1 MKSLS
6 QARWLGDRQLN
17 FLLAVNVVIVLVAIG
32 LSHGDFVGID
42 NLQSMGAQLPEVAL
56 LALGIML
63 SMLSGN
69 GGIDLS
75 GVGLANLSGMIAA
88 LVVPKWVS
96 GDDSPYLYTSLFCAI
111 VIGTGLLGGLLNGF
125 IIARLRLTPILC
137 TLGTQLLFTGCAVA
151 LSNGASVHVD
161 YVDPLSNIGNGTFYQ
176 VPISFCIFIAA
187 VLLLGWILK
196 RTPFW
201 LRLYLMGTNQRAAF
215 YAGIPRAR
223 MLILTYALCGVLAS
237 LAGLISS
244 AHTLSAKWDYG
255 NSYLLIAIL
264 IAVMGGVNPAG
275 GYGRIVCV
283 FFAATA
289 LQFLS
294 SLFNLL
300 GVSQFFGDCAWGFLL
315 LLSLAFAGG
324 ERVRGIF
331 GAAGSGAAKTPAPVT
346 GGTSGAGGAGGKAA
360 E

>member
-1 MKSLS
+1 MKGPLVLGK
-6 QARWLGDRQLN
+6 WYGDRQLN
-17 FLLAVNVVIVLVAIG
+17 FLLGVNVLVVAVAVW
-32 LSHGDFVGID
+32 LSHGQFVDID
-42 NLQSMGAQLPEVAL
+42 NLQSMGSQLPEVGL

-75 GVGLANLSGMIAA
+75 GVGLANLSGMVAA
-88 LVVPKWVS
+88 LIVPKFVG
-96 GDDSPYLYTSLFCAI
+96 GDDSPVLYTSLFCAI
-111 VIGTGLLGGLLNGF
+111 VVAMGFVGGMINGLV
-125 IIARLRLTPILC
+125 IARLRLTPILC
-137 TLGTQLLFTGCAVA
+137 TLGTQLLFTGFAVA

-161 YVDPLSNIGNGTFYQ
+161 YVEPLADIGNGAVFQ

-187 VLLLGWILK
+187 VIVLGWVLK
-196 RTPFW
+196 RTPFG

-215 YAGIPRAR
+215 YAGIGRER
-223 MLILTYALCGVLAS
+223 MLIATYTMCGVLAS
-237 LAGLISS
+237 LAGLVSVS
-244 AHTLSAKWDYG
+244 HTLSAKWDYG

-283 FFAATA
+283 FFAATV

-300 GVSQFFGDCAWGFLL
+300 GVSQFFGDCTWGFLL
-315 LLSLAFAGG
+315 LVSLAFAGG
-324 ERVRGIF
+324 ERMRAIF
-331 GAAGSGAAKTPAPVT
+331 GLSRATAAAPAP
-346 GGTSGAGGAGGKAA
+346 GGDRPARR
-360 E
+360 

>member
-1 MKSLS
+1 MNASPLAS
-6 QARWLGDRQLN
+6 WFRDRQLN
-17 FLLAVNVVIVLVAIG
+17 FLVAVNLLVVLVAIG
-32 LSHGDFVGID
+32 LSHGAFVGID
-42 NLQSMGAQLPEVAL
+42 NLQSMGAQLPEIAL

-88 LVVPKWVS
+88 LIVPRFVS
-96 GDDSPYLYTSLFCAI
+96 GDDSPALFTALFCAI
-111 VIGTGLLGGLLNGF
+111 VLAAGVLGGLLNGF
-125 IIARLRLTPILC
+125 IIARLKLTPILC
-137 TLGTQLLFTGCAVA
+137 TLGTQLLFTGFAVA

-161 YVDPLSNIGNGTFYQ
+161 YVEPLSDIGNGTFFQ
-176 VPISFCIFIAA
+176 VPIQFCIFMVA
-187 VLLLGWILK
+187 VVLLGWLLR
-196 RTPFW
+196 RTPFG

-215 YAGIPRAR
+215 YAGIPRER
-223 MLILTYALCGVLAS
+223 MLIITYTMCGVLAS
-237 LAGLISS
+237 LAGLVSVS
-244 AHTLSAKWDYG
+244 HTLSAKWDYG

-275 GYGRIVCV
+275 GYGRIICV
-283 FFAATA
+283 FFAATV

-324 ERVRGIF
+324 ERVRAIF
-331 GAAGSGAAKTPAPVT
+331 GIGGRQASGGAKRP
-346 GGTSGAGGAGGKAA
+346 AGG
-360 E
+360 

>member
-1 MKSLS
+1 MNSKLM
-6 QARWLGDRQLN
+6 QGLFGDRQLN
-17 FLLAVNVVIVLVAIG
+17 FLLGVNVLVVLIAIG
-32 LSHGDFVGID
+32 LSHGQFVDID
-42 NLQSMGAQLPEVAL
+42 NLQSMGSQLPELGL

-75 GVGLANLSGMIAA
+75 GVGLANLSGMAAA
-88 LVVPKWVS
+88 LVVPKFVS
-96 GDDSPYLYTSLFCAI
+96 GDDSPVLYMALFCVI
-111 VIGTGLLGGLLNGF
+111 VICMGLVGGFLNGVV
-125 IIARLRLTPILC
+125 IARLRLTPILC
-137 TLGTQLLFTGCAVA
+137 TLGTQLLFTGFAVA

-161 YVDPLSNIGNGTFYQ
+161 YVDPLSNIGNGTVFQ

-187 VLLLGWILK
+187 VVLLGWLLK
-196 RTPFW
+196 RTPFG

-223 MLILTYALCGVLAS
+223 MLIVTYTMCGVLAS
-237 LAGLISS
+237 LAGLISTT
-244 AHTLSAKWDYG
+244 HTLSARWDYG

-283 FFAATA
+283 FFAATV

-294 SLFNLL
+294 SLFNLM

-324 ERVRGIF
+324 DRVRAIF
-331 GAAGSGAAKTPAPVT
+331 GMAAKPQAAGKP
-346 GGTSGAGGAGGKAA
+346 
-360 E
+360 

>member
-1 MKSLS
+1 MKGSVL
-6 QARWLGDRQLN
+6 ARWFGDRQLN
-17 FLLAVNVVIVLVAIG
+17 FLLAVNLLVVLVAIW
-32 LSHGDFVGID
+32 LSHGLFVGID
-42 NLQSMGAQLPEVAL
+42 NLQSMGSQLPEVAL

-88 LVVPKWVS
+88 LVVPKFVN
-96 GDDSPYLYTSLFCAI
+96 GDDSPVLYTTLFCAI
-111 VIGTGLLGGLLNGF
+111 VMGMGLLGGLFNG
-125 IIARLRLTPILC
+125 IVIARLRLTPILC
-137 TLGTQLLFTGCAVA
+137 TLGTQLLFTGFAVA

-161 YVDPLSNIGNGTFYQ
+161 YVEPLADISNGTFFQ
-176 VPISFCIFIAA
+176 VPISFILFVAV
-187 VLLLGWILK
+187 VLLLGWLLR
-196 RTPFW
+196 RTPFG

-223 MLILTYALCGVLAS
+223 MLIATYAMCGVLAS
-237 LAGLISS
+237 LAGLVSVS
-244 AHTLSAKWDYG
+244 HTLSAKWDYG

-275 GYGRIVCV
+275 GYGRIICV
-283 FFAATA
+283 FFAATV

-294 SLFNLL
+294 SLFNLM

-324 ERVRGIF
+324 ERVRSIF
-331 GAAGSGAAKTPAPVT
+331 GLAAAQPAGSPRPPG
-346 GGTSGAGGAGGKAA
+346 
-360 E
+360 

>member
-1 MKSLS
+1 MNGSLL
-6 QARWLGDRQLN
+6 ARWFHDRQLN
-17 FLLAVNVVIVLVAIG
+17 FLLAVNLVVVLVAIG
-32 LSHGDFVGID
+32 LSHGAFVGID
-42 NLQSMGAQLPEVAL
+42 NLQSMGAQLPEIAL

-88 LVVPKWVS
+88 LIVPKFVS
-96 GDDSPYLYTSLFCAI
+96 GDDSPALFTALFCVI
-111 VIGTGLLGGLLNGF
+111 VLVAGLLGGLLNGV
-125 IIARLRLTPILC
+125 IIARLKLTPILC
-137 TLGTQLLFTGCAVA
+137 TLGTQLLFTGIAVA

-161 YVDPLSNIGNGTFYQ
+161 YVEPLSDIGNGTFFQ
-176 VPISFCIFIAA
+176 VPIQFIIFMAA
-187 VLLLGWILK
+187 VVLLGWLLR
-196 RTPFW
+196 RTPFG

-215 YAGIPRAR
+215 YAGIPRDR
-223 MLILTYALCGVLAS
+223 MLIITYTMCGVLAS
-237 LAGLISS
+237 LAGLVSVS
-244 AHTLSAKWDYG
+244 HTLSAKWDYG

-275 GYGRIVCV
+275 GYGRIICV
-283 FFAATA
+283 FFAATV

-324 ERVRGIF
+324 VRVRAIF
-331 GAAGSGAAKTPAPVT
+331 GIGEKSPQP
-346 GGTSGAGGAGGKAA
+346 GGKREARG
-360 E
+360 

>member
-1 MKSLS
+1 MKSSLLAS
-6 QARWLGDRQLN
+6 WFGDRQLN
-17 FLLAVNVVIVLVAIG
+17 FLLVVNLIVVLVAIW
-32 LSHGDFVGID
+32 LSHGLFVGID

-88 LVVPKWVS
+88 LVVPKLVS
-96 GDDSPYLYTSLFCAI
+96 GDDSPVLYTTLFCVI
-111 VIGTGLLGGLLNGF
+111 VLGMGLIGGLLNG
-125 IIARLRLTPILC
+125 IVIARLSLTPILC
-137 TLGTQLLFTGCAVA
+137 TLGTQLLFTGFAVA

-161 YVDPLSNIGNGTFYQ
+161 YVEPLADISNGTFFQ
-176 VPISFCIFIAA
+176 VPISFILFIA
-187 VLLLGWILK
+187 VVVLLGWLLR
-196 RTPFW
+196 RTPFG

-223 MLILTYALCGVLAS
+223 MLITTYTMCGVLAS
-237 LAGLISS
+237 LAGLVSVS
-244 AHTLSAKWDYG
+244 HTLSAKWDYG

-275 GYGRIVCV
+275 GYGRIICV
-283 FFAATA
+283 FFAATV

-294 SLFNLL
+294 SLFNLMN
-300 GVSQFFGDCAWGFLL
+300 VSQFFGDCAWGFLL

-324 ERVRGIF
+324 ERVRSIF
-331 GAAGSGAAKTPAPVT
+331 GLAAAQPGAKPRAP
-346 GGTSGAGGAGGKAA
+346 G
-360 E
+360 

>member
-1 MKSLS
+1 MKSALF
-6 QARWLGDRQLN
+6 AKWFGDRQLN
-17 FLLAVNVVIVLVAIG
+17 FLLAVNLLVVLVAIG
-32 LSHGDFVGID
+32 VSHGQFVGID

-88 LVVPKWVS
+88 LVVPHFVS
-96 GDDSPYLYTSLFCAI
+96 GDDSPVLYTALFCAI
-111 VIGTGLLGGLLNGF
+111 VVGMGLIGGLLNG
-125 IIARLRLTPILC
+125 IVIARLGLTPILC
-137 TLGTQLLFTGCAVA
+137 TLGTQLLFTGFAVA

-161 YVDPLSNIGNGTFYQ
+161 YVEPLADISNGTFFQ
-176 VPISFCIFIAA
+176 VPISLILFVA
-187 VLLLGWILK
+187 VVVVLGWLLK
-196 RTPFW
+196 RTPFG

-223 MLILTYALCGVLAS
+223 MLVMTYAMCGVLAS
-237 LAGLISS
+237 LAGLVSVS
-244 AHTLSAKWDYG
+244 HTLSAKWDYG

-264 IAVMGGVNPAG
+264 IAVMGGVDPAG
-275 GYGRIVCV
+275 GYGRIICV
-283 FFAATA
+283 FFAATV

-294 SLFNLL
+294 SLFNLM

-315 LLSLAFAGG
+315 LASLAFAGG
-324 ERVRGIF
+324 ERVRAIF
-331 GAAGSGAAKTPAPVT
+331 GTAKSATAGKPARKKPASG
-346 GGTSGAGGAGGKAA
+346 
-360 E
+360 

>member
-1 MKSLS
+1 MKFSLNV
-6 QARWLGDRQLN
+6 QKLFADRQLN
-17 FLLAVNVVIVLVAIG
+17 FLLAVNLLIVMVAIW
-32 LSHGDFVGID
+32 LSHGEFVGID
-42 NLQSMGAQLPEVAL
+42 NMQSMAAQLPEVAL

-88 LVVPKWVS
+88 LIVPKFVS
-96 GDDSPYLYTSLFCAI
+96 GDDSPALFTALFCVI
-111 VIGTGLLGGLLNGF
+111 VVFSGLLGGLLNGI
-125 IIARLRLTPILC
+125 IIARLKLTPILC
-137 TLGTQLLFTGCAVA
+137 TLGTQLLFTGFAVA

-161 YVDPLSNIGNGTFYQ
+161 YVDPLSAIGNGTFFQ
-176 VPISFCIFIAA
+176 VPIQFCIFMVA
-187 VLLLGWILK
+187 VVLLGWLLK
-196 RTPFW
+196 RTPFG

-215 YAGIPRAR
+215 YAGIPRER
-223 MLILTYALCGVLAS
+223 MLILTYTMCGILAS
-237 LAGLISS
+237 LAGLVSVS
-244 AHTLSAKWDYG
+244 HTLSAKWDYG

-275 GYGRIVCV
+275 GYGRIICV
-283 FFAATA
+283 FFAATV

-324 ERVRGIF
+324 ERIRSIF
-331 GAAGSGAAKTPAPVT
+331 GLGRQP
-346 GGTSGAGGAGGKAA
+346 AGGKRPAGG
-360 E
+360 

>member
-1 MKSLS
+1 MKSSFL
-6 QARWLGDRQLN
+6 ARYFGDRQLN
-17 FLLAVNVVIVLVAIG
+17 FLLIVNLIVVLVAIW
-32 LSHGDFVGID
+32 LSHGLFVGID

-88 LVVPKWVS
+88 LVVPKLVS
-96 GDDSPYLYTSLFCAI
+96 GDDSPVLYTTLFCAI
-111 VIGTGLLGGLLNGF
+111 VIGMGLLGGLLNG
-125 IIARLRLTPILC
+125 IVIARLSLTPILA
-137 TLGTQLLFTGCAVA
+137 TLGTQLLFTGFAVA

-161 YVDPLSNIGNGTFYQ
+161 YVEPLADISNGTFLQ
-176 VPISFCIFIAA
+176 VPISFILFVA
-187 VLLLGWILK
+187 VVVLLGWLL
-196 RTPFW
+196 RRSPFG

-223 MLILTYALCGVLAS
+223 MLIITYTMCGLLAS
-237 LAGLISS
+237 LAGLVSVS
-244 AHTLSAKWDYG
+244 HTLSAKWDYG

-275 GYGRIVCV
+275 GYGRIICV
-283 FFAATA
+283 FFAATV

-294 SLFNLL
+294 SLFNLMN
-300 GVSQFFGDCAWGFLL
+300 VSQFFGDCAWGFLL

-324 ERVRGIF
+324 ERVRSIF
-331 GAAGSGAAKTPAPVT
+331 GLGSAQPGAKPRSP
-346 GGTSGAGGAGGKAA
+346 G
-360 E
+360 

>member
-1 MKSLS
+1 MRFSLNA
-6 QARWLGDRQLN
+6 QKLFADRQLN
-17 FLLAVNVVIVLVAIG
+17 FLLAVNLVIVLVAIW
-32 LSHGDFVGID
+32 LSRGQFVGID
-42 NLQSMGAQLPEVAL
+42 NLQSMAAQLPEVAL

-88 LVVPKWVS
+88 LIVPHVVS
-96 GDDSPYLYTSLFCAI
+96 GDDSPALFTALFCVI
-111 VIGTGLLGGLLNGF
+111 VVGSGLLGGLLNGF
-125 IIARLRLTPILC
+125 IIARLKLTPILC
-137 TLGTQLLFTGCAVA
+137 TLGTQLLFTGIAVA

-161 YVDPLSNIGNGTFYQ
+161 YVDPLSDIGNGTFLQ
-176 VPISFCIFIAA
+176 VPIQFWIFMVA
-187 VLLLGWILK
+187 VVFLGWLLK
-196 RTPFW
+196 RTPFG

-215 YAGIPRAR
+215 YAGIPRER
-223 MLILTYALCGVLAS
+223 MLILTYTMCGVLAS
-237 LAGLISS
+237 LAGLVSVS
-244 AHTLSAKWDYG
+244 HTSSAKWDYG

-275 GYGRIVCV
+275 GYGRIICV
-283 FFAATA
+283 FFAATV

-324 ERVRGIF
+324 ERVRAIF
-331 GAAGSGAAKTPAPVT
+331 GFGSQR
-346 GGTSGAGGAGGKAA
+346 AGGKRPAGG
-360 E
+360 

>member
-1 MKSLS
+1 MKLSLNP
-6 QARWLGDRQLN
+6 QKLFADRQLN
-17 FLLAVNVVIVLVAIG
+17 FLLAVNLVVVLVAIW
-32 LSHGDFVGID
+32 LSHGQFIGID

-88 LVVPKWVS
+88 LIVPRVVS
-96 GDDSPYLYTSLFCAI
+96 GDDSPVLYTSLFCAI
-111 VIGTGLLGGLLNGF
+111 VVVSGLLGGLLNGV
-125 IIARLRLTPILC
+125 IIARLKLTPILC
-137 TLGTQLLFTGCAVA
+137 TLGTQLLFTGFAVA

-161 YVDPLSNIGNGTFYQ
+161 YVDPLSDIGNGTFFQ
-176 VPISFCIFIAA
+176 VPISFCLFMAA
-187 VLLLGWILK
+187 VVLLGWLLR
-196 RTPFW
+196 RTPFG

-215 YAGIPRAR
+215 YAGIPRER
-223 MLILTYALCGVLAS
+223 MLILTYTMCGILAS
-237 LAGLISS
+237 LAGLVSVS
-244 AHTLSAKWDYG
+244 HTLSAKWDYG

-275 GYGRIVCV
+275 GYGRIICV
-283 FFAATA
+283 FFAATV

-324 ERVRGIF
+324 ARVRAIF
-331 GAAGSGAAKTPAPVT
+331 GMGVSRQQ
-346 GGTSGAGGAGGKAA
+346 AGGKREASG
-360 E
+360 